1 MRPKVKVTGGQRSRS
16 QEVKGQGHIRSKV
29 TVTRDQRSRSQEAK
43 GQGHTRP
50 RIDFKAW
57 QRYRVWT
64 PLGRVDV
71 LVIIIVVIVNYYW
84 CVVLKL
90 STLCF
95 KKSSPLGLS

>member
-16 QEVKGQGHIRSKV
+16 QEAKGQGHIRSKV

-64 PLGRVDV
+64 PPLGRVDD
-71 LVIIIVVIVNYYW
+71 LVIITVVIVNYYW
-84 CVVLKL
+84 CSVLKL
-90 STLCF
+90 STLC
-95 KKSSPLGLS
+95 SPLGLS